1 MALITY
7 NVKIEP
13 EAQEDLFSIVD
24 YISQILHEPVVAANI
39 YQRIKEQISLLSD
52 MPKRHKLIDI
62 EPYCSI
68 GVRTLL
74 VKNYTVY
81 YNVDDDKRTVHIIRV
96 LYNRREWQD
105 IL

>member
-1 MALITY
+1 MITY

-52 MPKRHKLIDI
+52 MPKRH
-62 EPYCSI
+62 
-68 GVRTLL
+68 
-74 VKNYTVY
+74 
-81 YNVDDDKRTVHIIRV
+81 
-96 LYNRREWQD
+96 
-105 IL
+105 

>member
-1 MALITY
+1 MVLITY
-7 NVKIEP
+7 NVVIEP
-13 EAQEDLFSIVD
+13 KAQDDLFSIVD

-39 YQRIKEQISLLSD
+39 YRTIKEHTSLLSD

-62 EPYCSI
+62 EPYCTM

-81 YNVDDDKRTVHIIRV
+81 YIVDDDKRTVHIIRV

>member
-1 MALITY
+1 MITY
-7 NVKIEP
+7 NVVIEP
-13 EAQEDLFSIVD
+13 KAQDDLFSIVD

-39 YQRIKEQISLLSD
+39 YRTIKEHTSLLSD

-62 EPYCSI
+62 EPYCTM

-81 YNVDDDKRTVHIIRV
+81 YIVDDDKRTVHIIRV

>member
-1 MALITY
+1 MITY
-7 NVKIEP
+7 NVMIEP
-13 EAQEDLFSIVD
+13 EAQKDLFAIVD

-39 YQRIKEQISLLSD
+39 YRKIKEQISLLSD
-52 MPKRHKLIDI
+52 MPKRHKVIDI
-62 EPYCSI
+62 DPYRSI

-74 VKNYTVY
+74 VRNYTVY
-81 YNVDDDKRTVHIIRV
+81 YIVDDDKRTVHIIRV

>member
-1 MALITY
+1 MITY
-7 NVKIEP
+7 NVVIEP

-39 YQRIKEQISLLSD
+39 YRTIKEHTSLLSD
-52 MPKRHKLIDI
+52 MPKRHKLIGI
-62 EPYCSI
+62 EPYCTM

-81 YNVDDDKRTVHIIRV
+81 YIVDDDQRTVHIIRV